1 MDKEQLTPEQIYKR
15 NQKKSKIM
23 KILAPVVFW
32 VCLALSLVCLIL
44 AVKNSFGNIAEIT
57 DMLDTKAHTGDE
69 LQANYHYL
77 TEKYGEWVIGNGGTG
92 FQITFVN
99 IGKACFSGLMIT
111 YCVFFVVFLVS
122 AYVLG
127 KWLLPRLAEQTLQ
140 DNQDMVNITVLK
152 GQAKKE

>member
-1 MDKEQLTPEQIYKR
+1 MDKTQLTPEQIYKR
-15 NQKKSKIM
+15 NQKKSKIL
-23 KILAPVVFW
+23 KILAPICFW
-32 VCLALSLVCLIL
+32 LCLALSLLCLIF

-57 DMLDTKAHTGDE
+57 SKLDTKAYTGEE
-69 LQANYHYL
+69 LQANYQYL

-111 YCVFFVVFLVS
+111 NLVFFVVFLVS

-140 DNQDMVNITVLK
+140 DNQDMVNLTVLK
-152 GQAKKE
+152 GQSKKE